1 MTGTIPA
8 VATPTVRTGRGL
20 RLLQTSISLLI
31 VAAIIALAIWAATSS
46 SLITDRH
53 GRLPVWTFLGLA
65 ALLAAFTIL
74 IGWAISGSVGGA
86 LIDPKKQRYSLS
98 RLQLIAWTILILA
111 AYLNAFIV
119 NIAAGR
125 TNPVD
130 VGIPGPLLVAMGISI
145 GGLLGTQ
152 LVLGYKQ
159 STNGSGYQHDGGSQ
173 LVVQRNDGTTTNP
186 ATDPSARSAVLKAS
200 DTQLSDIFKG
210 DTVETSGSL
219 DLGKIQLF
227 YVTVALVLGYGI
239 YVATNFAHI
248 KTGTSGGI
256 GSLPQI
262 DQAFAALLALSQGG
276 YLSTKA
282 TS

>member
-1 MTGTIPA
+1 
-8 VATPTVRTGRGL
+8 
-20 RLLQTSISLLI
+20 
-31 VAAIIALAIWAATSS
+31 
-46 SLITDRH
+46 
-53 GRLPVWTFLGLA
+53 
-65 ALLAAFTIL
+65 
-74 IGWAISGSVGGA
+74 
-86 LIDPKKQRYSLS
+86 
-98 RLQLIAWTILILA
+98 
-111 AYLNAFIV
+111 
-119 NIAAGR
+119 
-125 TNPVD
+125 
-130 VGIPGPLLVAMGISI
+130 MGISI

-186 ATDPSARSAVLKAS
+186 ATDPSARSAVFKAS
-200 DTQLSDIFKG
+200 ETQLSDIFKG

-227 YVTVALVLGYGI
+227 YVTVALVVGYGI

-256 GSLPQI
+256 GSLP
-262 DQAFAALLALSQGG
+262 ANRPGLRCFARAQPGG

>member
-1 MTGTIPA
+1 MTAPNGQPSRRLRALQSTIS
-8 VATPTVRTGRGL
+8 V
-20 RLLQTSISLLI
+20 LI

-46 SLITDRH
+46 SLITSLH

-74 IGWAISGSVGGA
+74 IGWAITNNVGGA

-98 RLQLIAWTILILA
+98 RLQLIAWTILVLA

-130 VGIPGPLLVAMGISI
+130 VGIPGPLLTTIGISI

-159 STNGSGYQHDGGSQ
+159 STNGTVSQ
-173 LVVQRNDGTTTNP
+173 SDDTDKLTVQRTNGTTTVP
-186 ATDPSARSAVLKAS
+186 VADPSVRSAVLTAS
-200 DTQLSDIFKG
+200 ETQLSDIFKG

-239 YVATNFAHI
+239 YVATSFAHV
-248 KTGTSGGI
+248 KTGATGGV

-262 DQAFAALLALSQGG
+262 DQAFAALLALSQGA

>member
-1 MTGTIPA
+1 MTVPA
-8 VATPTVRTGRGL
+8 
-20 RLLQTSISLLI
+20 
-31 VAAIIALAIWAATSS
+31 AAIEQPTTIRSKWQHWHTLACVLIIAAVVALAIWAATSHT
-46 SLITDRH
+46 LLTDAG
-53 GRLPVWTFLGLA
+53 GRLPIWTFLGLA
-65 ALLAAFTIL
+65 ALLSAFTVL
-74 IGWAISGSVGGA
+74 IGWAITGRAGGA
-86 LIDPKKQRYSLS
+86 LIDPKKARYSLS
-98 RLQLIAWTILILA
+98 RLQMISWTILILA

-130 VGIPGPLLVAMGISI
+130 VGIPGALLAAMGVSI

-159 STNGSGYQHDGGSQ
+159 SKSGSGYVSEDGGK
-173 LVVQRNDGTTTNP
+173 VVVMRDDAST
-186 ATDPSARSAVLKAS
+186 AVDAAADPSAGSAVMKAP
-200 DTQLSDIFKG
+200 TTGLSDIFKG
-210 DTVETSGSL
+210 DTVASSSSL

-239 YVATNFAHI
+239 FVATGFAHVPVG
-248 KTGTSGGI
+248 KSGGI
-256 GSLPQI
+256 GSLPEISQG
-262 DQAFAALLALSQGG
+262 FVALLALSHGG